1 LALDRQAASPAR
13 EAPAQSPRPSSPEDS
28 APPLPVALETAAP
41 GTPGKDSPPA
51 VAYGRLL
58 ANGALLLIL
67 GFEGGVLLLSQSAFM
82 SSLVA
87 TMALFATVVALVQTI
102 FNFVFQFVSE
112 EFKQRART
120 LLQSSRL
127 TRILSVVALLGAV
140 PSVLAARQILWPPP
154 LLQIL
159 PAPGLVFNSFPQA
172 KGEGDSYFLEVK
184 QDGKFLGKLDVT
196 GAGSIEVGQ
205 DPQSQV
211 ESLDGKLKDAQ
222 KEEMDKKTG
231 DQEIKNKW
239 TDPGARKFL
248 RVPLRS
254 GCVQLDL
261 TDPADTSQPLISR
274 QWVRIDSNFRLTF
287 LEDKIESQ
295 GCGS

>member
-1 LALDRQAASPAR
+1 LARARKAASPAP
-13 EAPAQSPRPSSPEDS
+13 EPPAPIPRPSSPEAT
-28 APPLPVALETAAP
+28 APPPTVALETAAS
-41 GTPGKDSPPA
+41 TSPGKDSPPP

-67 GFEGGVLLLSQSAFM
+67 GVEGRVLLLSHSAFM
-82 SSLVA
+82 SGLVA
-87 TMALFATVVALVQTI
+87 TMALFASVVALVQTI

-112 EFKQRART
+112 EFKARART
-120 LLQSSRL
+120 LLQSPRL
-127 TRILSVVALLGAV
+127 TLILGIVVLLVAW
-140 PSVLAARQILWPPP
+140 PSVTAARQILSPSP

-172 KGEGDSYFLEVK
+172 KGEGDSYFLQVK
-184 QDGKFLGKLDVT
+184 QDGKVLGKLDVT

-239 TDPGARKFL
+239 TDSGARKFL
-248 RVPLRS
+248 RVPLRR

-261 TDPADTSQPLISR
+261 TDPADTVQPLISR
-274 QWVRIDSNFRLTF
+274 QWVRIDSSFRLTF
-287 LEDKIESQ
+287 LEDKIEIQ
-295 GCGS
+295 ACGS